1 MYLATG
7 NLYKLIPIFIY
18 IAVIYKIQFF
28 TAIAVTNK
36 IQIFTAK
43 YVIKNIAENI
53 LFTARYCM

>member
-7 NLYKLIPIFIY
+7 NLYKLIPIFTY

-36 IQIFTAK
+36 IQIFYSK
-43 YVIKNIAENI
+43 ICDLEYS
-53 LFTARYCM
+53 